1 MRRWRGLFKSQQGQ
15 ALVELAL
22 VLPILLML
30 LFGIIEFGRI
40 YGAYMVISNLSREGA
55 RYGVVGHD
63 DSQIQYFIISQRA
76 WLDESKLT
84 EGVSI
89 SPPYAERDKGGSL
102 GVTIDYPVDLLM
114 PIIADILPNPV
125 NLSVQCF
132 MRVE

>member
-1 MRRWRGLFKSQQGQ
+1 MKRWRGLFNSQQGQ

-40 YGAYMVISNLSREGA
+40 YGAYMVIGNLSRESA

-63 DSQIQYFIISQRA
+63 DGQIRNLIISRRA

-84 EGVSI
+84 INI
-89 SPPYAERDKGGSL
+89 SPPYAERDKGDSL
-102 GVTIDYPVDLLM
+102 EVTIDYPVNLLM

-125 NLSVQCF
+125 ELSVQCF